1 MHTPGGQLMQSGRD
15 FPDRAS
21 EPVHRNDH
29 QLVAFSEPPDAF
41 HPTRSVTTG
50 APGSCVGEHP
60 IRNDPR
66 SRDGILLLVDGLLSG
81 GDAKVGGNAHGV
93 YNSKSPTIHPV
104 SDTGEPGSSCDTGK

>member
-21 EPVHRNDH
+21 EPVHRNDYKV
-29 QLVAFSEPPDAF
+29 VAFAEPADAF
-41 HPTRSVTTG
+41 GPARSVTTG

-60 IRNDPR
+60 IRVDPC
-66 SRDGILLLVDGLLSG
+66 SRNGILLLVDGLLPGRHAKIG
-81 GDAKVGGNAHGV
+81 GDAHCV

-104 SDTGEPGSSCDTGK
+104 SDSE